1 MAQSRERTLLQSC
14 LETTTAKVIGIA
26 RVKSI
31 CSAVLSL
38 LLLTLLM
45 NISCVAC
52 ARDHR
57 KQTNLEARV
66 GSHVVFNCYIDFPY
80 DSPIPYVVHWS
91 KDVSQV
97 RVRQGE
103 SLRVNPLR
111 GKWMHVA
118 HTSCWPALIAFTHK
132 YTACVFITSL
142 RRYPSAGYC
151 ALVMPHAE
159 LSIYP

>member
-1 MAQSRERTLLQSC
+1 MAQSRERTLLKSC
-14 LETTTAKVIGIA
+14 LETTTAKDIGV
-26 RVKSI
+26 RGI
-31 CSAVLSL
+31 CSAVMSL

-97 RVRQGE
+97 RVRQ
-103 SLRVNPLR
+103 RVNPLR
-111 GKWMHVA
+111 VKSMRVA
-118 HTSCWPALIAFTHK
+118 YSSRWPALIAFTHK
-132 YTACVFITSL
+132 YTACVFITFL
-142 RRYPSAGYC
+142 RQYPDEECYESVIIQVY
-151 ALVMPHAE
+151 
-159 LSIYP
+159 SYK

>member
-1 MAQSRERTLLQSC
+1 MAQSRERTLLKSC
-14 LETTTAKVIGIA
+14 LETTTAKVIGIG
-26 RVKSI
+26 RVKGI
-31 CSAVLSL
+31 CSAAVSL

-97 RVRQGE
+97 RVRQRVVE
-103 SLRVNPLR
+103 SQPI
-111 GKWMHVA
+111 
-118 HTSCWPALIAFTHK
+118 TSKIDAR
-132 YTACVFITSL
+132 CVFV
-142 RRYPSAGYC
+142 
-151 ALVMPHAE
+151 ALASVNC
-159 LSIYP
+159 IYT